1 VRQTSLFL
9 AAALLIL
16 GGRAARAQHMDQHYI
31 NADEEYFVA
40 DQEYNGGWQ
49 YVTLARMLRPAS
61 DTTKGEAQFMSLG
74 GHKTAGQRFW
84 SRWFWRT
91 RLATPDDVKV
101 GKIVVC
107 LDAQDENG
115 YRPPQN
121 REETLGTS
129 WWMGTVT
136 DVTDMY
142 KQQAMAGEFRVSINC
157 LRVTAS

>member
-1 VRQTSLFL
+1 VGRSSLLL
-9 AAALLIL
+9 AAALLVATA
-16 GGRAARAQHMDQHYI
+16 GAARAQRQDRHYI
-31 NADEEYFVA
+31 TADEEYFVA

-49 YVTLARMLRPAS
+49 YVTLARLLRPAS

-84 SRWFWRT
+84 SRWFYKT
-91 RLATPDDVKV
+91 RIATPGEVKV
-101 GKIVVC
+101 GKIVFC

-129 WWMGTVT
+129 WCMGTVT
-136 DVTDMY
+136 DVSDMY
-142 KQQAMAGEFRVSINC
+142 KQAAQVGDFKVNVNC
-157 LRVTAS
+157 LRVVS